1 LKPLK
6 IRCDIV
12 HPLFSEHL
20 SNVKL
25 VGKKRIE
32 KGVISKEEREDV

>member
-1 LKPLK
+1 MWVEAEVKK
-6 IRCDIV
+6 NV